1 MLLEKLLKN
10 VRSMSNKISVY
21 GGTGFIGSA
30 FQKVFCDE
38 VILIPREERKPQT
51 NNIVYF
57 LSTTSNYNIFDDP
70 HIDINTNLN
79 ILMEVL
85 EHCKNTDVTF
95 NYISTGFVYGSD
107 ILNAKETDH
116 CDPKGFYSITKRTA
130 EQLLV
135 SFCETFN
142 IKYRIIRSSSVYG
155 SDKTQTSKKNVLGHM
170 VNLLRQNQDITLYDN
185 GEYYRDYMHVEDA
198 SRAIKHIMDN
208 GNLNEIYNIGAGF
221 PELYREIIL
230 MTRSMLGSKSN
241 IISIETPEFYKRVQ
255 AKNFTLNL
263 DKLKSLGFEI
273 SIPLIDGL
281 DDLCFPE
288 VYAKL

>member
-1 MLLEKLLKN
+1 
-10 VRSMSNKISVY
+10 MSNKISVY

-30 FQKVFCDE
+30 FQKVFYDE

-85 EHCKNTDVTF
+85 EHCKNTDITF

-130 EQLLV
+130 EQLLIAY
-135 SFCETFN
+135 CETFK
-142 IKYRIIRSSSVYG
+142 IKYRILRFANVLGLNDTKVS
-155 SDKTQTSKKNVLGHM
+155 SKKNALTYLINRLKKGH
-170 VNLLRQNQDITLYDN
+170 DIELN
-185 GEYYRDYMHVEDA
+185 
-198 SRAIKHIMDN
+198 DN
-208 GNLNEIYNIGAGF
+208 GNFIRDYIHVSDLCRAINLIITSGELNAIYNVGNQESTNFGDAIRYAK
-221 PELYREIIL
+221 
-230 MTRSMLGSKSN
+230 SKIDSASVIKYIPTSAAN
-241 IISIETPEFYKRVQ
+241 
-255 AKNFTLNL
+255 AKT
-263 DKLKSLGFEI
+263 KST
-273 SIPLIDGL
+273 LID
-281 DDLCFPE
+281 CS
-288 VYAKL
+288 KLRAL